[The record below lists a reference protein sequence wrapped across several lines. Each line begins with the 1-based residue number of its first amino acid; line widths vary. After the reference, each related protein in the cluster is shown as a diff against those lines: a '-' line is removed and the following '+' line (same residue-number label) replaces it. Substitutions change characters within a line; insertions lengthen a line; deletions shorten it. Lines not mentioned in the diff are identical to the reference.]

1 MWLIKSTKHSYT
13 HTWGAAQTPNVYALK
28 NIGPS
33 YTHAHTMLGQ
43 AYTHEHT
50 KKVKHKHART
60 QENMHTHSRDG
71 RRRRRISLGRRQ
83 VAFIFCMP
91 ACCVCAWEYWSPW
104 MSTRG
109 WGCSWEH
116 EFWQRG
122 VWHGL
127 SESCDP
133 NCWPL
138 PAQQHIV
145 GSEHLSGFPFPI
157 VWPQLWPQRT
167 GWVISLALDVHWL

>member
-50 KKVKHKHART
+50 KKVKHTHART

-91 ACCVCAWEYWSPW
+91 ACCVCAWEYWWAHAAEDAAGS
-104 MSTRG
+104 MSSDREEYDMV
-109 WGCSWEH
+109 C
-116 EFWQRG
+116 QRA
-122 VWHGL
+122 VTL
-127 SESCDP
+127 
-133 NCWPL
+133 
-138 PAQQHIV
+138 IV
-145 GSEHLSGFPFPI
+145 DLCLHNSTSLDQNTCQDFLFLLSGHSSDHKEP
-157 VWPQLWPQRT
+157 
-167 GWVISLALDVHWL
+167 GE